1 MKTKRY
7 TMKNIN
13 VLDYMDSLEK
23 EDKDL
28 DLFVKMYEA
37 LSSFLTDFD
46 FLKDSMGLTQ
56 KDVADKMGTTQSAI
70 SRIASMKTNP
80 SYKQLQKM
88 AEAVGG
94 ELLITPMK
102 DMTVQVPY
110 DLQNTVRELAKGEN
124 KTTNEYLDEVIRDS
138 IQSEFKW
145 YAKQTFEM
153 NKVCERS
160 TSYGSDLGN
169 SKSNSSTSSIKFG
182 KIQKNILMVYLPAM
196 AVKNE
201 VMYGRKI

>member
-102 DMTVQVPY
+102 DMTAQVPY
-110 DLQNTVRELAKGEN
+110 DLQNKVRELAKGEN
-124 KTTNEYLDEVIRDS
+124 KTTNEYLDKVIRDS
-138 IQSEFKW
+138 FQSKFEW
-145 YAKQTFEM
+145 YEIKTIEV
-153 NKVCERS
+153 NKVCECS
-160 TSYGSDLGN
+160 TAYGSDLGG
-169 SKSNSSTSSIKFG
+169 SKSNSIIEFEE
-182 KIQKNILMVYLPAM
+182 IQKKYL
-196 AVKNE
+196 E
-201 VMYGRKI
+201 VDSLAIAR